1 MRALIHPPE
10 ISSASFIFSRKGMMG
25 RSVLFTVSFHCF
37 SNCSVKAKYFFPS
50 SLVELASGSPWVRTQ
65 NNTKSRDAKSFII
78 RVVVRKQV
86 RDQSEKTRWRKAD
99 LHCPTHVSLPLSMEM
114 TCLNKQDNSQS
125 EFRNSRVLS
134 SALENEGNDDGRL
147 KRWLSS
153 NEMHGTFLMLAN
165 SLSS

>member
-1 MRALIHPPE
+1 MTG
-10 ISSASFIFSRKGMMG
+10 RKAF
-25 RSVLFTVSFHCF
+25 FTVPFHCF
-37 SNCSVKAKYFFPS
+37 SNCSVRAKYFLAS
-50 SLVELASGSPWVRTQ
+50 SLVELPSGPPWVRTQ

-99 LHCPTHVSLPLSMEM
+99 LHCSTHVSLPLSMEM

-125 EFRNSRVLS
+125 EFRNSRVLL
-134 SALENEGNDDGRL
+134 SALEKGGNDDGRL

-165 SLSS
+165 SLTS